1 MKNHCRKQLAS
12 ITWNLSLTADLI
24 LNSAPHTAYGESFL
38 HLGTANEIHKLKNA
52 SQIVRY

>member
-38 HLGTANEIHKLKNA
+38 HLGTANEIKIGQA
-52 SQIVRY
+52 A